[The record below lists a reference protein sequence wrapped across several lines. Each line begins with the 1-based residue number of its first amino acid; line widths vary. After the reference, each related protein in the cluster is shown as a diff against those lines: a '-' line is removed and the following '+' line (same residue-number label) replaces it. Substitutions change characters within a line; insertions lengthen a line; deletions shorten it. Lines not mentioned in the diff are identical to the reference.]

1 MDILFIVDRIELKYF
16 EFNDLVTNFWLIK
29 EFLDRGN
36 NVYITTI
43 DNLSLVS
50 GKAYTHCFKS
60 YEKDG
65 NIFYDKTDC
74 QREIESFS
82 LVMFRHDPPFDGD
95 YLNSTYIFDFVDKTK
110 TVVLNNPF
118 AIRDFNEKMHAVY
131 FKEYMP
137 ENIVTASKSDIMKF
151 LNECGEI
158 VLKPLNRCFGAGVM
172 TLTKGDKN
180 TAVII
185 DSMTNGGKTLAM
197 VQQYIP
203 AAKYGDKRV
212 LILGEKVLPY
222 CVQKLP
228 SNDDFKFN
236 DHCDAN
242 IIKGSLSDKEIEDF
256 TNVAKGLNAK
266 GILMAGLDVIDGKII
281 EINVTSPCY
290 FIKENNH
297 YYGCHLERE
306 IVDYIETVAEKELC
320 QLSVK

>member
-1 MDILFIVDRIELKYF
+1 MDILFIVDRVELKYF
-16 EFNDLVTNFWLIK
+16 EFNDLVTNFWMIK
-29 EFLDRGN
+29 EFLERGN
-36 NVYITTI
+36 SVYVTTI
-43 DNLSLVS
+43 DNLSLIA
-50 GKAYTHCFKS
+50 GKAYTHCYKS

-65 NIFYDKTDC
+65 NIFYDKTDIH
-74 QREIESFS
+74 REIESFN

-110 TVVLNNPF
+110 TVVINNPSVV
-118 AIRDFNEKMHAVY
+118 REFNEKMHSVY

-137 ENIVTASKSDIMKF
+137 KNIVTANKSDIIEF
-151 LNECGEI
+151 LNEYNEI

-172 TLTKGDKN
+172 TLAKGDKN

-185 DSMTNGGKTLAM
+185 DTMTNGGKTLVM

-222 CVQKLP
+222 CIQKLP

-242 IIKGSLSDKEIEDF
+242 IIKGSLSENEVEDF
-256 TNVAKGLNAK
+256 TQIAKGLTAR

-290 FIKENNH
+290 FIRENNH
-297 YYGCHLERE
+297 YWGCHLEKE
-306 IVDYIETVAEKELC
+306 IVDYVIEYAKSKLC
-320 QLSVK
+320 QYC